1 MLSSDVGECCLL
13 VLLDLRAAFDTVD
26 QSVLTERQK
35 PGETFS
41 VIVVLSVSL
50 GPHITKTAALSC
62 GVPQGPV
69 SGPK

>member
-1 MLSSDVGECCLL
+1 MLSSDVGECCVL

-41 VIVVLSVSL
+41 VIVV
-50 GPHITKTAALSC
+50 I
-62 GVPQGPV
+62 
-69 SGPK
+69 SGSQIICFACT